1 MKKSILLTFAGI
13 ILIITGYIL
22 ESRSLDFGDFT
33 QGFGAGIFIVGIFR
47 CIFYLVKGKQV
58 Q

>member
-47 CIFYLVKGKQV
+47 CIFYLVKGK
-58 Q
+58 